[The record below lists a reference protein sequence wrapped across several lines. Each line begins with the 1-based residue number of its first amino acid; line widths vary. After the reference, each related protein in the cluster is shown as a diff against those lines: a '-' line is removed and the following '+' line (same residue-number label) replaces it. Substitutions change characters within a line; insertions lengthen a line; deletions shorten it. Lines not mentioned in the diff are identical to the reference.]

1 MPKIKSDVECLALCL
16 ALAVIAPSEEQ
27 AADAAEMSERMAS
40 HMPEDVVNAVMVS
53 VGAVLR
59 VTDLTD

>member
-16 ALAVIAPSEEQ
+16 ALAVIAPSEEH
-27 AADAAEMSERMAS
+27 AADAAEMAERMAS
-40 HMPEDVVNAVMVS
+40 HMPEDVTVA